1 MRVALGCALAL
12 LAVGPGA
19 ASPVRF
25 LGAEDFPAESCIAQ
39 AQGVLVALGR
49 FRLRIPFGDLKRVKA
64 LQDPAGDLGC
74 ATPLPVE
81 DLLISTPDGFRGR
94 LTYRAAKVSPE
105 DAARILD
112 TLRGFAARPS
122 CEERES
128 VRVCRIRANPLAPV
142 TTFVFARDL
151 GLALG
156 SGAPAYLRCT
166 SAGENETCK
175 IQDLNPAGYQYE
187 AAVRYSDDA
196 AAIAALHRLA
206 TTKWERFARSAETA
220 PVR

>member
-1 MRVALGCALAL
+1 MRLALGIALVLGA
-12 LAVGPGA
+12 ACPGA
-19 ASPVRF
+19 AAPVRF
-25 LGAEDFPAESCIAQ
+25 LGPEDVAAESCIAR
-39 AQGVLVALGR
+39 AQSVLVALGR
-49 FRLRIPFGDLKRVKA
+49 FRLRVPFGDLKRMKA
-64 LQDPAGDLGC
+64 LQEPAGDLGC

-94 LTYRAAKVSPE
+94 LTYRAAAVGPD
-105 DAARILD
+105 DAARILA

-122 CEERES
+122 CEERAS

-142 TTFVFARDL
+142 TTFVFARDP
-151 GLALG
+151 GLALA

-166 SAGENETCK
+166 SAGEGEACK

-187 AAVRYSDDA
+187 AAVGYSDDA
-196 AAIAALHRLA
+196 AAIVALHRLA